1 MAQSI
6 TITIQNDAKAVLL
19 LNAFAKDMGYEETV
33 ENPAFDNNEPVDP
46 ETNPTTIP
54 NPQSKKVFLKKM
66 TIKWWIERARSG
78 KYAEEYQAVLNEFND
93 VNIVID

>member
-19 LNAFAKDMGYEETV
+19 LNAFSKDMGYTETI
-33 ENPAFDNNEPVDP
+33 ENPDFDNNEPADP
-46 ETNPTTIP
+46 ETNPETI
-54 NPQSKKVFLKKM
+54 PQSKKAFLKKV

-78 KYAEEYQAVLNEFND
+78 KHADLYNDVLDEFND